1 MALYLKKR
9 ALIMLMEWAYET
21 QLLSSGKRTKQDYYK
36 WRYSYSNNTEPTVR
50 KKYKIRGFKK
60 IQ

>member
-1 MALYLKKR
+1 
-9 ALIMLMEWAYET
+9 MLMEWTYET
-21 QLLSSGKRTKQDYYK
+21 QLLSSVKRTKQDYDK